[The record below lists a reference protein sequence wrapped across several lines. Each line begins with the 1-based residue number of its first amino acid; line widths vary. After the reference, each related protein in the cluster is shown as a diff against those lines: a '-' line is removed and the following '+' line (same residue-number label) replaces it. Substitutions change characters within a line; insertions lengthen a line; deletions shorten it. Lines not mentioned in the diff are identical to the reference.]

1 MPRSRTLAARLR
13 ALTGPIAGAVAV
25 ALLGAAFLAPPL
37 AAQSVAGQVLR
48 STDDRPILGVV
59 ILLVDDQEVARAR
72 TLSDTAGRFLLRAP
86 APGTYRLRTLR
97 IGFRASTGAP
107 FTLRADT
114 TVRLV
119 LDQIPQALPQVT
131 AEERAECRDNLSQEG
146 LATAILW
153 DEARTAILAADI
165 TIRDLDYRF
174 DMMLHSRK
182 IDTRPPPLLLE
193 SVFGRVQHEGIQPWT
208 SYPPDTL
215 EERGYV
221 TPTDSGLRY
230 VAPDLAVLLSP
241 YFTRAHCFRLRDPAR
256 TAPGD
261 LSLEFR
267 PVPSRIKSE
276 IRGVLHF
283 DAATRRLRTV
293 EFSYVNLPKTVQ
305 DTLAGGEI
313 EFAQLP
319 TGAWII
325 PRWLIRAP
333 IPVRSALGDTVRVAG
348 SAVSTWRSDWWVVPT
363 TSRIRVTG
371 GDLITVR
378 QGSSP
383 AVLWSRA
390 TSTREVQVV
399 AQGDTALEPQAGVS
413 VAFAG
418 STTQDL
424 TDGAGRVRFPA
435 MVGGDYVVEVSTPYY
450 SAFDVEPERFRTS
463 FTQRPTTA
471 REVVR
476 VKTLRELA
484 QAACGDTP
492 GRAVL
497 IGSVARPGSVVVG
510 ASVVARIRRGA
521 TSSLDEARTAR
532 ARTTLEGRYA
542 ICDLPTGVEV
552 FLTVMAPDGSRISTS
567 TVLEPGE
574 PVTFLDLAFPE
585 SPLRP

>member
-1 MPRSRTLAARLR
+1 M
-13 ALTGPIAGAVAV
+13 
-25 ALLGAAFLAPPL
+25 
-37 AAQSVAGQVLR
+37 
-48 STDDRPILGVV
+48 
-59 ILLVDDQEVARAR
+59 
-72 TLSDTAGRFLLRAP
+72 
-86 APGTYRLRTLR
+86 
-97 IGFRASTGAP
+97 
-107 FTLRADT
+107 
-114 TVRLV
+114 
-119 LDQIPQALPQVT
+119 
-131 AEERAECRDNLSQEG
+131 
-146 LATAILW
+146 
-153 DEARTAILAADI
+153 
-165 TIRDLDYRF
+165 
-174 DMMLHSRK
+174 
-182 IDTRPPPLLLE
+182 
-193 SVFGRVQHEGIQPWT
+193 
-208 SYPPDTL
+208 
-215 EERGYV
+215 
-221 TPTDSGLRY
+221 
-230 VAPDLAVLLSP
+230 
-241 YFTRAHCFRLRDPAR
+241 
-256 TAPGD
+256 
-261 LSLEFR
+261 
-267 PVPSRIKSE
+267 
-276 IRGVLHF
+276 
-283 DAATRRLRTV
+283 
-293 EFSYVNLPKTVQ
+293 
-305 DTLAGGEI
+305 
-313 EFAQLP
+313 
-319 TGAWII
+319 
-325 PRWLIRAP
+325 
-333 IPVRSALGDTVRVAG
+333 
-348 SAVSTWRSDWWVVPT
+348 
-363 TSRIRVTG
+363 
-371 GDLITVR
+371 
-378 QGSSP
+378 
-383 AVLWSRA
+383 
-390 TSTREVQVV
+390 V